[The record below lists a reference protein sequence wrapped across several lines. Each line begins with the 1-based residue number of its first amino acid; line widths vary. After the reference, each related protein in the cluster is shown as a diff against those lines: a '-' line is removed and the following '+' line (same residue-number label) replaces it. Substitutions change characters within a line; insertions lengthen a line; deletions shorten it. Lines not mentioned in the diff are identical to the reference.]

1 MECLSTC
8 PTYYG
13 RRNKIGGA
21 VEMMERLR
29 DDCTMLKPGVT
40 EYDKPFV
47 IGEFVNKEAK
57 EYTEAYDEVIM
68 KAGGKK

>member
-1 MECLSTC
+1 
-8 PTYYG
+8 
-13 RRNKIGGA
+13 
-21 VEMMERLR
+21 
-29 DDCTMLKPGVT
+29 MLKPGVT

-47 IGEFVNKEAK
+47 IGEFVNKQAK

>member
-1 MECLSTC
+1 MPSHLPHLLRPQEQDRRR
-8 PTYYG
+8 G
-13 RRNKIGGA
+13 RNDGK
-21 VEMMERLR
+21 LR

-40 EYDKPFV
+40 EYEKPFV
-47 IGEFVNKEAK
+47 IGEFVNREAK